1 MAEEPTYTTE
11 QVDELIHAGLGTV
24 DFFLSRPIDAQSSL
38 GKGSIPPGVTAV
50 LTSAAEA
57 KSKPVATGPV
67 KPRRKKVISNAT
79 PYTVADN
86 IPPEKLP
93 INTPIP
99 NPLLPLAR
107 PQGKM
112 TDIDIVTGTI
122 TEGSY
127 KGVELAKL
135 GKQTLLTRFTSN
147 EPISSAGSAQDPNFK
162 RGGANRE
169 RARGNHRRE
178 WSIAWVGD
186 QVKVFEW
193 CNPRCAPV
201 TASARK
207 FTCTCGSCPSICGEC
222 EGDH

>member
-86 IPPEKLP
+86 TPPEKLP
-93 INTPIP
+93 I
-99 NPLLPLAR
+99 
-107 PQGKM
+107 K
-112 TDIDIVTGTI
+112 
-122 TEGSY
+122 
-127 KGVELAKL
+127 
-135 GKQTLLTRFTSN
+135 
-147 EPISSAGSAQDPNFK
+147 
-162 RGGANRE
+162 
-169 RARGNHRRE
+169 H
-178 WSIAWVGD
+178 
-186 QVKVFEW
+186 KV
-193 CNPRCAPV
+193 
-201 TASARK
+201 
-207 FTCTCGSCPSICGEC
+207 
-222 EGDH
+222 